1 MTTWDF
7 GEVKMAGRAIKD
19 SELHAYVDGWLEPE
33 RRLEVEAY
41 LARDAEAAARVNAY
55 RMQTEA
61 LHALFDPVLA
71 EDDPAPEVTRLR
83 DRLTARFAGN
93 DNRRGGWLSSTWM
106 RSAAAVAV
114 LVSGVAGGWFLN
126 EYERVDVARPPLQ
139 VFAEEAV
146 QAHAFYT
153 ASRFAVE
160 MGAEDPGAL
169 DTWLSQRLGRS
180 IFGPDLAPVGYRLIG
195 GRSLPTAHGAGV
207 QYMYENEAKRRL
219 TLFVSVPRGGQEAAF
234 SYVQQ
239 NDISMFYW
247 LEGSLAYAL
256 IGQVGRDDLM
266 GIAQVVYRDFKNGA
280 ARRADPPHPAPD
292 AGSLGATPQGQR
304 SQPGLQPV
312 GDVKPEPM

>member
-41 LARDAEAAARVNAY
+41 LVRDAEAAARVNAY

-61 LHALFDPVLA
+61 LHSLFDPVVA
-71 EDDPAPEVTRLR
+71 EDLPAPELTGLR
-83 DRLTARFAGN
+83 DRLTARLAGN

-106 RSAAAVAV
+106 RSAAAVVV

-126 EYERVDVARPPLQ
+126 EFERVGVARPPLQ
-139 VFAEEAV
+139 TFAEEAV

-180 IFGPDLAPVGYRLIG
+180 IFGPDLTSVGYRLIG

-207 QYMYENEAKRRL
+207 QYMYENDAQRRL
-219 TLFVSVPRGGQEAAF
+219 TLFVSVPNGGQEAAF

-239 NDISMFYW
+239 GDISMFYW

-266 GIAQVVYRDFKNGA
+266 GIAQAVYRDFKTGA
-280 ARRADPPHPAPD
+280 ARRTTEQRLAPD
-292 AGSLGATPQGQR
+292 AENPGGTPQGQR
-304 SQPGLQPV
+304 HQPAVRPV